1 MSASTL
7 RSPTSPVPDA
17 AGRNTVARSV
27 RAELFRLRAWP
38 AMWAT
43 LGTWFLLATVFGYVF
58 PYISYTT
65 GSAGFSTEG
74 QPAEALLQGVLP
86 ESVPDVLVQGT
97 PLFGGALVLVLG
109 ALVAGNGYTWGT
121 WKTVFTHGRLRPTIG
136 ALLALAVIVAA
147 MVIVT
152 AVLCTTISVVLA
164 TVESQPLTWPAATDL
179 LRSAGTAYL
188 VFTMWATIGFALGTY
203 ARSAALSV
211 GLGLVWTLVVE
222 NLLRGVGSALPLVQ
236 DVTAFLPG
244 TAAGSLVGAV
254 TGVGQ
259 GTPGVVDV
267 ISGPRAVITVT
278 AYIVVAVVTTGI
290 LVRRR
295 DVN

>member
-1 MSASTL
+1 M
-7 RSPTSPVPDA
+7 
-17 AGRNTVARSV
+17 
-27 RAELFRLRAWP
+27 RAELYRLRAWP

-43 LGTWFLLATVFGYVF
+43 VGTWFLLAMVFGYVF
-58 PYISYTT
+58 PYVSYTT
-65 GSAGFSTEG
+65 GTAGFSTEG
-74 QPAEALLQGVLP
+74 EPTEALLRSVLP
-86 ESVPDVLVQGT
+86 ESIPDVLVQGT

-109 ALVAGNGYTWGT
+109 ALIAGNGYSWGT

-147 MVIVT
+147 MVVVT
-152 AVLCTTISVVLA
+152 AVLCTIVSVSLA
-164 TVESQPLTWPAATDL
+164 TSESQPLTMPTAGAL
-179 LRSAGTAYL
+179 LRSVGTAYL
-188 VFTMWATIGFALGTY
+188 VFMMWGTIGFALGTY

-222 NLLRGVGSALPLVQ
+222 NLLRGVGPALQLAQ

-254 TGVGQ
+254 TGGGE
-259 GTPGVVDV
+259 GTPGVVEV

-278 AYIVVAVVTTGI
+278 AYILVAVVTTGI
-290 LVRRR
+290 LVRSR

>member
-7 RSPTSPVPDA
+7 RSPTSTATDGV
-17 AGRNTVARSV
+17 GRNTVARSV

-43 LGTWFLLATVFGYVF
+43 LGTWFLLAAVFGYVF

-74 QPAEALLQGVLP
+74 QPAAALLREILP
-86 ESVPDVLVQGT
+86 ESIPDVLVQGT

-109 ALVAGNGYTWGT
+109 ALVAGNGYSWGT

-136 ALLALAVIVAA
+136 ALLALALIVAA
-147 MVIVT
+147 VVVLT
-152 AVLCTTISVVLA
+152 AMLCTIISVTLA
-164 TVESQPLTWPAATDL
+164 TIESQPLVWPSATDL

-188 VFTMWATIGFALGTY
+188 VFLMWAAIGFALGTY

-254 TGVGQ
+254 TGAGA

-267 ISGPRAVITVT
+267 ISGPRAAVTVIV
-278 AYIVVAVVTTGI
+278 YLVIAVVTTGS